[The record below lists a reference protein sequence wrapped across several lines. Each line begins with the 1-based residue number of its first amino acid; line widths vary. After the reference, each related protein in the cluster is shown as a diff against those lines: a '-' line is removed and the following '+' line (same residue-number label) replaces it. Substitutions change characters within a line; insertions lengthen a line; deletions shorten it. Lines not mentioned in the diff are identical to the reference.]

1 MSHTDPNIVKLAV
14 KIVKFLFVK
23 MVPLSFYF
31 LLFINRKLFG
41 IGSFSALLL

>member
-14 KIVKFLFVK
+14 KLLNFYLLK